1 MILISENCNEN
12 CNCGDTCVGGLTCH
26 CGGNQSE
33 TQYICPGGN
42 CGGQS
47 QTTTNCN
54 CNCNCGDPTSLELAE
69 SDILGTR
76 RLVRLIA
83 PTRDTHTNWTAI
95 DPVIPE
101 GVMCFTYDRLFN
113 GSIEYVVGDGTK
125 RYSQLPKFA
134 GATMSATS
142 VANTGVLRDGNGKID
157 RDSLPVATS
166 SQYGVVKAST
176 AGGAGQAI
184 LGDANGKYNFGDD
197 ATLDPSCLNAG
208 VIPSGVTIPASQ
220 VTGMPDSV
228 AYATNAG
235 HANNADTATS
245 ATTAATAT
253 NAAHATTADSANTA
267 ASATT
272 AATAGKLAEAQR
284 ITVQMTVD
292 GSTVGGYADFDGD
305 NAITINMLPAI
316 TTGGSGGS
324 DDGYG
329 DAFSSVGG
337 YAELDA
343 SKFYVR
349 MSSNQSYQTIKYR
362 NDKEIIEDSV
372 NYSIYASSVEG
383 VDWSNI
389 NSRKKIFVKTPNVG
403 TTYAV
408 KGRIQITTGEV
419 GENSEQQ
426 VNNERINITGIPANT
441 YFELT
446 ASNNGNTNSQYSA
459 QIPDDP
465 YKLYLVRTA

>member
-1 MILISENCNEN
+1 
-12 CNCGDTCVGGLTCH
+12 
-26 CGGNQSE
+26 
-33 TQYICPGGN
+33 
-42 CGGQS
+42 
-47 QTTTNCN
+47 
-54 CNCNCGDPTSLELAE
+54 
-69 SDILGTR
+69 
-76 RLVRLIA
+76 
-83 PTRDTHTNWTAI
+83 
-95 DPVIPE
+95 
-101 GVMCFTYDRLFN
+101 MCFTYDRLFN
-113 GSIEYVVGDGTK
+113 GSIEYFVGDGTK

-157 RDSLPVATS
+157 RVSLPVATATE
-166 SQYGVVKAST
+166 YGVVKASV

-184 LGDANGKYNFGDD
+184 LGDANGKYNFGNK
-197 ATLDPSCLNAG
+197 ATLDPSCLNSG
-208 VIPSGVTIPASQ
+208 IIPSGVTIPASQ

-228 AYATNAG
+228 SYATNAG
-235 HANNADTATS
+235 HANAADTATTATS
-245 ATTAATAT
+245 AT
-253 NAAHATTADSANTA
+253 NAGHATTADSATTATSANTA
-267 ASATT
+267 GSATV
-272 AATAGKLAEAQR
+272 AGKLAEAQR
-284 ITVQMTVD
+284 ITVKMTVD
-292 GSTVGGYADFDGD
+292 GVEKGGYADFDGD
-305 NAITINMLPAI
+305 NDITINMGSV
-316 TTGGSGGS
+316 TTGGGSSGGS

-362 NDKEIIEDSV
+362 NDKEIIEDST

-408 KGRIQITTGEV
+408 KGRIQITTGEG
-419 GENSEQQ
+419 GENSDQQ